1 VDIAQDGKELAMKR
15 AALMLG
21 LGLAVGITVGTIGIR
36 ALNAQPEPVEETV
49 LLKTDLKAIKSTRG
63 MLVLAELAPGA
74 ATGNHDHPGDEL
86 AYVLEGSITLE
97 VDGEAPV
104 TFKPG
109 DTFHQPR
116 KRVHNVRNASRT
128 APAKVLIV
136 LIEKKQ
142 KNEPKYVPMA

>member
-1 VDIAQDGKELAMKR
+1 MKR
-15 AALMLG
+15 AAVMLG
-21 LGLAVGITVGTIGIR
+21 LGLAVGIIVGTIGIR

-49 LLKTDLKAIKSTRG
+49 LLKTDLKAIKGTRG
-63 MLVLAELAPGA
+63 IMIFEELAPGA
-74 ATGNHDHPGDEL
+74 ATGNHNHAGDEL

-97 VDGEAPV
+97 VNGEAPV
-104 TFKPG
+104 TFKSG

-142 KNEPKYVPMA
+142 KNEPKDVPMA